1 MFFVAIPYYN
11 SSNVPLQSFCL
22 SSTFPLKSKVAGM
35 TVFFAID
42 YALSAASNAGLF
54 VIYSGI

>member
-1 MFFVAIPYYN
+1 MVAKPYYN
-11 SSNVPLQSFCL
+11 NSGNVQMQSFRPG
-22 SSTFPLKSKVAGM
+22 STFPLKSKVAGM
-35 TVFFAID
+35 AVFFAID